1 MMVHRQ
7 EKYDDEP
14 NQENIGNAE
23 ILITKNRNGACGA
36 VLVGYDGPTFRFYEL
51 RGGHGYS

>member
-14 NQENIGNAE
+14 QEENIGKAE

-36 VLVGYDGPTFRFYEL
+36 VLVGYNGPTFKFYEL
-51 RGGHGYS
+51 GRWS